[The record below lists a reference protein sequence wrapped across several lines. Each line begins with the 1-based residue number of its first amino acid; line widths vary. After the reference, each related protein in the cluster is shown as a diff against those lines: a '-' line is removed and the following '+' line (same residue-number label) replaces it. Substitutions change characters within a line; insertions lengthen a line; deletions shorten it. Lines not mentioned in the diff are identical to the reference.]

1 MWSEV
6 NDNLHSFAAL
16 LKLINKPRNRTCV
29 DRRELPVIELVVIA
43 LAICINILLVFQFS
57 EWSFRTISPWKHNL
71 YLLLDQVNSKHP
83 YSALDIC
90 FVLLLTLREGW
101 GYWIGWIFGKIPNGL
116 PPPPPPSFLEN
127 YIAIFYDRY
136 GCIYARRYNGWIV
149 WNMISRCRCN
159 TIVIQS
165 LQQQHAILQFQCSF
179 VSSEVNP
186 KWLARK
192 MLTHPCSPSAW
203 NSAKRWPIRVK
214 SSTSPSP

>member
-29 DRRELPVIELVVIA
+29 DRRELPVIELVVIT
-43 LAICINILLVFQFS
+43 LAMIKHLQQFLLVFQFS

-116 PPPPPPSFLEN
+116 PPLPPPHFWKIILQ
-127 YIAIFYDRY
+127 IFYNGY
-136 GCIYARRYNGWIV
+136 GH
-149 WNMISRCRCN
+149 S
-159 TIVIQS
+159 
-165 LQQQHAILQFQCSF
+165 
-179 VSSEVNP
+179 
-186 KWLARK
+186 
-192 MLTHPCSPSAW
+192 
-203 NSAKRWPIRVK
+203 
-214 SSTSPSP
+214 

>member
-116 PPPPPPSFLEN
+116 PPLPPPSFLEN

-136 GCIYARRYNGWIV
+136 GCIYARRYAYMQKTCDV
-149 WNMISRCRCN
+149 AEK
-159 TIVIQS
+159 
-165 LQQQHAILQFQCSF
+165 AILAKKKFAEKVRKSRQN
-179 VSSEVNP
+179 VNRD
-186 KWLARK
+186 K
-192 MLTHPCSPSAW
+192 SA
-203 NSAKRWPIRVK
+203 
-214 SSTSPSP
+214 

>member
-116 PPPPPPSFLEN
+116 PPLPPLIFGKLYCNFLLQ
-127 YIAIFYDRY
+127 IWLH
-136 GCIYARRYNGWIV
+136 IYARRYDGWIV
-149 WNMISRCRCN
+149 WNACTWCQEIGTFLIFLN
-159 TIVIQS
+159 TIVENDIPWTLKLIS
-165 LQQQHAILQFQCSF
+165 LMIKKPCLKFPISAI
-179 VSSEVNP
+179 
-186 KWLARK
+186 
-192 MLTHPCSPSAW
+192 
-203 NSAKRWPIRVK
+203 
-214 SSTSPSP
+214 

>member
-116 PPPPPPSFLEN
+116 PPLPPPSFLEN

-136 GCIYARRYNGWIV
+136 GCIYARRYDGWIV
-149 WNMISRCRCN
+149 WHACTWFPEIRTILIFLN
-159 TIVIQS
+159 TIVEQARPS
-165 LQQQHAILQFQCSF
+165 EME
-179 VSSEVNP
+179 VSSY
-186 KWLARK
+186 
-192 MLTHPCSPSAW
+192 
-203 NSAKRWPIRVK
+203 
-214 SSTSPSP
+214 TSKVG